1 VIALLL
7 MVTLPAYAWAV
18 LGLPDDQ
25 HPCKAGQKCKTGGLY
40 RPEVTGAAQPLAAG
54 ATIISAAES
63 LILSRDPGG
72 GAMNKRNT
80 SLIVTLLMA
89 ASLTAHS
96 QGMQDMPMKD
106 MPTGANSQDRRHHAS
121 GTVKKLDASV
131 GTVTFAHG
139 PVKSLN
145 WPAMT
150 MNFRVEDKALLDKL
164 AVGKQAEFE
173 FVQEGS
179 DYLVIAVR

>member
-25 HPCKAGQKCKTGGLY
+25 HPCKAGQECKT
-40 RPEVTGAAQPLAAG
+40 
-54 ATIISAAES
+54 
-63 LILSRDPGG
+63 
-72 GAMNKRNT
+72 
-80 SLIVTLLMA
+80 
-89 ASLTAHS
+89 AHA

-150 MNFRVEDKALLDKL
+150 MNFRVKDKALLDKL
-164 AVGKQAEFE
+164 AVGTRAEFE

-179 DYLVIAVR
+179 DYVVTAVR